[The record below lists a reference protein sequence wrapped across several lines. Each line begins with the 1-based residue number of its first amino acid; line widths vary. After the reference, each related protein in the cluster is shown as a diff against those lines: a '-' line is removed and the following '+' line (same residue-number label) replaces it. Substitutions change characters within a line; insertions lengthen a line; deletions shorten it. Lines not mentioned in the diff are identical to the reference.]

1 MSNMFKW
8 VEVRNV
14 QIKRERKEAEGKE
27 KEVRT
32 MTK

>member
-27 KEVRT
+27 KEVR
-32 MTK
+32 K

>member
-14 QIKRERKEAEGKE
+14 QIKRERKEVEGKE
-27 KEVRT
+27 KEVR
-32 MTK
+32 K